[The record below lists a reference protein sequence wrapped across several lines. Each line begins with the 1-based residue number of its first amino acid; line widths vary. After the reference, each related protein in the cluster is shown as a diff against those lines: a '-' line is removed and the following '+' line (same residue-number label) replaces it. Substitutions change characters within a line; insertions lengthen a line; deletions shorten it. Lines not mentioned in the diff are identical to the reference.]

1 MQLRILGWECSPG
14 FSPWAQCTH
23 RGPLSEGDRRSERT
37 KRYATEARSGSHWG
51 ASRSWVRQETD
62 CPLGLS
68 GGTSPSH
75 PLTSGRSF
83 TSDPH
88 KCEVINWCCCKP
100 LSLWW
105 VTKSVVICIHHRL
118 SGLKQHS
125 LISLGVLL
133 PCGLTDQAFS
143 ESSTEQQGSANQP
156 ATSRVPFLLG
166 LLLLS
171 QCRALPWKAASSGEF
186 QKSQGPIPPAV
197 TTYCAPV
204 CVHPWVAAHKAHLQV
219 WWLLPM
225 GCAELSTESVWTVH
239 VAFLAHR
246 ALSSPL
252 GLSSTFFLTAADT
265 MWCSCFWWPVAT
277 DLCLGISKDTLPLH
291 FVGDI
296 VPGFWALAHC
306 SYGGIQSDPQTVP
319 LLPSRP
325 ESFTIT
331 KYSQTWEYFFFK

>member
-1 MQLRILGWECSPG
+1 MGM
-14 FSPWAQCTH
+14 FSWIFTV
-23 RGPLSEGDRRSERT
+23 GPVYPQGTLSEGDRRSERT

-105 VTKSVVICIHHRL
+105 VTKSVVICIHHRF

-133 PCGLTDQAFS
+133 PCGLTDQTFS

-186 QKSQGPIPPAV
+186 QKSQGPIPPA
-197 TTYCAPV
+197 
-204 CVHPWVAAHKAHLQV
+204 
-219 WWLLPM
+219 
-225 GCAELSTESVWTVH
+225 
-239 VAFLAHR
+239 
-246 ALSSPL
+246 
-252 GLSSTFFLTAADT
+252 
-265 MWCSCFWWPVAT
+265 
-277 DLCLGISKDTLPLH
+277 
-291 FVGDI
+291 
-296 VPGFWALAHC
+296 
-306 SYGGIQSDPQTVP
+306 QSQLTVP
-319 LLPSRP
+319 LFACTRELQPTKHTCRFDGCFPWAVLSFLLKASGQYMWLFLLTGPSAVLLACP
-325 ESFTIT
+325 PLS
-331 KYSQTWEYFFFK
+331 S